1 MDLVRWWLTFETK
14 PFQFWLEIWIQVLV
28 ILLQLYQTKNCAKHA
43 TVHFNCFIFSTY
55 VSWKYIEKLSKIIN
69 CSQKRKYS
77 YKFICTHIYFQSMN
91 HLFTCNSMQHNQP
104 DFITPLRNL
113 TVEVGRNATFEC
125 FVTGIK
131 KFRVS
136 PFTLFIPQFL
146 NT

>member
-1 MDLVRWWLTFETK
+1 MK
-14 PFQFWLEIWIQVLV
+14 
-28 ILLQLYQTKNCAKHA
+28 
-43 TVHFNCFIFSTY
+43 
-55 VSWKYIEKLSKIIN
+55 
-69 CSQKRKYS
+69 
-77 YKFICTHIYFQSMN
+77 
-91 HLFTCNSMQHNQP
+91 HNQP

-146 NT
+146 NTWRNFLKKIRAMVEEAGYKRERESWLGIELKAIR

>member
-1 MDLVRWWLTFETK
+1 M
-14 PFQFWLEIWIQVLV
+14 
-28 ILLQLYQTKNCAKHA
+28 
-43 TVHFNCFIFSTY
+43 
-55 VSWKYIEKLSKIIN
+55 
-69 CSQKRKYS
+69 
-77 YKFICTHIYFQSMN
+77 YFQSMN
-91 HLFTCNSMQHNQP
+91 YLFAGNSMKHNQP

-146 NT
+146 NTYIEDFSKKNQGYA

>member
-1 MDLVRWWLTFETK
+1 
-14 PFQFWLEIWIQVLV
+14 
-28 ILLQLYQTKNCAKHA
+28 
-43 TVHFNCFIFSTY
+43 
-55 VSWKYIEKLSKIIN
+55 
-69 CSQKRKYS
+69 
-77 YKFICTHIYFQSMN
+77 MN
-91 HLFTCNSMQHNQP
+91 YLFTGNSMKHNQP

-146 NT
+146 NTYIEDFSKKIRAMLEEAGYKREKESWLGIEFKAIR